1 MPSVRA
7 PARCTRSD
15 GSDWYAKCSH
25 RWPSAAFSR
34 FATNRATISSS
45 RARAAALVATYVRN
59 RRRNGSCP
67 DRGGCCWANLPAH
80 NRGRT
85 GLQRSCTNRAA
96 APAGVSCSF
105 ASSAGATPRASH
117 TKSVKG
123 YSALSYSCT
132 VCTRTYT
139 STHAH
144 AHAHVRHRHRQPPDT
159 TRAHTRTRTPHLHWE
174 IRDLH
179 RGATSFAVALSRGC
193 RIWRQYLCNLR
204 RRRHSVRRALHGTC
218 QPPIEPWTSA
228 GPPDL
233 GRPQRGLSVVSR
245 EEFWTVASET
255 NMRTQSETVASVGT
269 LSCKTQQRERLTQ
282 ATHT

>member
-25 RWPSAAFSR
+25 RWPSAALSR

-67 DRGGCCWANLPAH
+67 DRGGCCWANFPAH

-139 STHAH
+139 STRAH
-144 AHAHVRHRHRQPPDT
+144 AHAHVRHRIGSLPTQRGH
-159 TRAHTRTRTPHLHWE
+159 TRARL
-174 IRDLH
+174 
-179 RGATSFAVALSRGC
+179 TSIGR
-193 RIWRQYLCNLR
+193 
-204 RRRHSVRRALHGTC
+204 SVTC
-218 QPPIEPWTSA
+218 TA
-228 GPPDL
+228 GPPRSLSPSLADAESGGNISAICGGGGIL
-233 GRPQRGLSVVSR
+233 SDVLSMARVNPPGVALDQRRTHADSVEMSS
-245 EEFWTVASET
+245 F
-255 NMRTQSETVASVGT
+255 QSHPRRS
-269 LSCKTQQRERLTQ
+269 
-282 ATHT
+282 